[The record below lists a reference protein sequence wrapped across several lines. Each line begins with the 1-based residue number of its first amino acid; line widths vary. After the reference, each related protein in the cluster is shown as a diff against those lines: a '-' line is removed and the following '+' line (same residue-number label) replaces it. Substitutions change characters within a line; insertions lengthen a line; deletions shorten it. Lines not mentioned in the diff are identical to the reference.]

1 MNTFSSNGEGLIK
14 SFESCKL
21 VAYQDQHGVWTIGWG
36 HTAGVHEGLTC
47 TQAQADAWF
56 EDDIRSTVT
65 QVDDSLTTNV
75 NQNQFD
81 ALVSFTF
88 NEGIGRER
96 SSTLLK
102 LVNTRNFL
110 EAAAEFPKWDI
121 VTIDGMPTKS
131 PGLFRRRIAEQATF
145 EGLAWQNYS

>member
-1 MNTFSSNGEGLIK
+1 MNTLSSNGEGLIK

-21 VAYQDQHGVWTIGWG
+21 QAYQDEHGVWTVGWG
-36 HTAGVHEGLTC
+36 HTAGVGEGMTC

-56 EDDIRSTVT
+56 EEDIRSTVSL
-65 QVDDSLTTNV
+65 VDDSLTTNV

-102 LVNTRNFL
+102 LVNARDFAG
-110 EAAAEFPKWDI
+110 AAAEFPKWDK
-121 VTIDGMPTKS
+121 VTIDGVLTSS
-131 PGLFRRRIAEQATF
+131 PGLLRRRMAEQATF